1 MVPAISSET
10 LTIILAASIPVL
22 TAIGSIVTAIV
33 TTSHSASKEQVKEL
47 KEWVGTMDK
56 RLDDEVEEN
65 KKMKAKL
72 DEYQTE
78 RDQYR
83 EEARKLSEDV
93 ETLSSQLKEKTSKV
107 AEQDKKI
114 REQDNNIRE
123 QDKKIREQDQQIAT
137 MGREIESLR
146 LEVKRLVGGDCG
158 D

>member
-22 TAIGSIVTAIV
+22 TAIGSIITAIV

-47 KEWVGTMDK
+47 KEWVETMDQ
-56 RLDDEVEEN
+56 RLNDEAEAN

-93 ETLSSQLKEKTSKV
+93 ETLSAQLMDKTSKV
-107 AEQDKKI
+107 AEQDKK
-114 REQDNNIRE
+114 IRE

-146 LEVKRLVGGDCG
+146 LEVMRLGGGNCG

>member
-22 TAIGSIVTAIV
+22 TAIGSIITAIV

-47 KEWVGTMDK
+47 KEWVETMDQ
-56 RLDDEVEEN
+56 RLNDEAEAN

-93 ETLSSQLKEKTSKV
+93 ETLSAQLREKTSKV
-107 AEQDKKI
+107 AEQDKK
-114 REQDNNIRE
+114 IRE

-158 D
+158 E

>member
-1 MVPAISSET
+1 MVPAISAET
-10 LTIILAASIPVL
+10 WTIILAASIPVL
-22 TAIGSIVTAIV
+22 TAVGSIVTAIV

-47 KEWVGTMDK
+47 KEWIATMDK
-56 RLDDEVEEN
+56 RLDDEVEAN
-65 KKMKAKL
+65 KKMKAEL

-93 ETLSSQLKEKTSKV
+93 ETLSAQLKEKTSKV
-107 AEQDKKI
+107 A
-114 REQDNNIRE
+114 E

-158 D
+158 E

>member
-1 MVPAISSET
+1 MVPAISAET
-10 LTIILAASIPVL
+10 WTIILAASIPVL
-22 TAIGSIVTAIV
+22 TAVGSIVTAIV

-47 KEWVGTMDK
+47 KEWIATMDK
-56 RLDDEVEEN
+56 RLDDEVEAN
-65 KKMKAKL
+65 KKMKAEL

-93 ETLSSQLKEKTSKV
+93 ETLSAQLKEKTSKV

-114 REQDNNIRE
+114 REQD
-123 QDKKIREQDQQIAT
+123 KKIREQDQLIAT
-137 MGREIESLR
+137 MGREIESLQR
-146 LEVKRLVGGDCG
+146 EVKRLVGGDCG

>member
-1 MVPAISSET
+1 MVPAISAET

-22 TAIGSIVTAIV
+22 TAVGSIVTAIV

-47 KEWVGTMDK
+47 KEWVETMDK
-56 RLDDEVEEN
+56 RLDDEVEAN
-65 KKMKAKL
+65 KKMKAEL
-72 DEYQTE
+72 DGYRTE

-93 ETLSSQLKEKTSKV
+93 ETLSAQLREKTSKV
-107 AEQDKKI
+107 AEQDKK
-114 REQDNNIRE
+114 IRE

>member
-1 MVPAISSET
+1 MAPVINAET
-10 LTIILAASIPVL
+10 LAIILAASIPVL

-33 TTSHSASKEQVKEL
+33 TTSHSASKDQVKEL
-47 KEWVGTMDK
+47 KEWVETMNK
-56 RLDDEVEEN
+56 RLDDEVEAN

-93 ETLSSQLKEKTSKV
+93 ETLSAQLKEKTSKV

-114 REQDNNIRE
+114 REQD
-123 QDKKIREQDQQIAT
+123 KKIREQDQQIAA

-158 D
+158 E

>member
-1 MVPAISSET
+1 MMAPVINAET
-10 LTIILAASIPVL
+10 LAIILAASIPVL

-33 TTSHSASKEQVKEL
+33 TTSHSASKDQVKEL
-47 KEWVGTMDK
+47 KEWVETMNK
-56 RLDDEVEEN
+56 RLDDEVEAN

-93 ETLSSQLKEKTSKV
+93 ETLSAQLKEKTLKV

-114 REQDNNIRE
+114 REQDL
-123 QDKKIREQDQQIAT
+123 QIAA

-158 D
+158 E

>member
-1 MVPAISSET
+1 MVPAISAET
-10 LTIILAASIPVL
+10 WTIILAASIPVL
-22 TAIGSIVTAIV
+22 TAVGSIVTAIV

-47 KEWVGTMDK
+47 KEWIATMDK
-56 RLDDEVEEN
+56 RLDDEVEAN
-65 KKMKAKL
+65 KKMKAEL

-93 ETLSSQLKEKTSKV
+93 ETLSAQLKEKKSKV
-107 AEQDKKI
+107 A
-114 REQDNNIRE
+114 E

-158 D
+158 E

>member
-1 MVPAISSET
+1 MISAET
-10 LTIILAASIPVL
+10 WTIILAASIPVL

-47 KEWVGTMDK
+47 KEWVETMDV
-56 RLDDEVEEN
+56 RLNDEVEAN
-65 KKMKAKL
+65 KELKAEL
-72 DEYQTE
+72 DVYRTE

-93 ETLSSQLKEKTSKV
+93 ETLSAQLSEKTSKV

-114 REQDNNIRE
+114 REQDKSIRE

-158 D
+158 N

>member
-22 TAIGSIVTAIV
+22 TAIGSIITAIV

-47 KEWVGTMDK
+47 KEWVETMDQ
-56 RLDDEVEEN
+56 RLNDEAEAN

-93 ETLSSQLKEKTSKV
+93 ETLSAQLREKTSKV
-107 AEQDKKI
+107 AEQDKK
-114 REQDNNIRE
+114 IRE

-146 LEVKRLVGGDCG
+146 LEVKRLVGGNCG